1 VKKQSRREF
10 GSMREL
16 KSGKIQASFK
26 LDGKT
31 IYGSRA
37 FLTRT
42 EAKQWLN
49 EQKYLLQI
57 GEYQPKVKGNA
68 ERQLFEDYALR
79 YLELKTSSKG
89 KSLSPAYVAKCRQH
103 LSGSLSRFAQSP
115 MASITKDEID
125 AWWAEGLKSGKV
137 TSRSNAYRFLKAVFN
152 KAIEDE
158 VLLTKNPC
166 RVTGAGSASTGA
178 PIYTPSRDDIQ
189 RLISVSP
196 VRFAA
201 YAAISFSALL
211 RFEEAS
217 CLTVGDLS
225 KHSSA
230 DGVRYKVSITKSVS
244 RVNGEFIL
252 GPTKS
257 EEGNRETFLPPEF
270 NTLIENY
277 IATLTSTHPA
287 ALLFPSER
295 GGTFVHNSVVQKQL
309 HRLRKKAGFTQQ
321 GFTLHGLRRGGAT
334 AFSEIGGTFA
344 EVKELLGDSSSE
356 AAQRYVRSTQRKT
369 ELPNLLFKDGV
380 SEEI

>member
-1 VKKQSRREF
+1 MRNRTRREF

-16 KSGKIQASFK
+16 KSGKVQASFK
-26 LDGKT
+26 LEGKT
-31 IYGSRA
+31 IYAPRA

-42 EAKQWLN
+42 EAKQWLS

-57 GEYQPKVKGNA
+57 GEYKPQAKSSTD
-68 ERQLFEDYALR
+68 RWLFGDYALR

-89 KSLSPAYVAKCRQH
+89 KSLSPAYVAKCKEH
-103 LSGSLSRFAQSP
+103 LSGSLARFTKRP
-115 MASITKDEID
+115 IASVTKDEID

-158 VLLTKNPC
+158 VLMTKNPC
-166 RVTGAGSASTGA
+166 RVTGAGSASTGV

-230 DGVRYKVSITKSVS
+230 DGVRYMVSITKSVS

-270 NTLIENY
+270 NALIENY
-277 IATLTSTHPA
+277 LATLPSTHA
-287 ALLFPSER
+287 TALLFPSKR
-295 GGTFVHNSVVQKQL
+295 DGSFMHNSVIQKQL
-309 HRLRKKAGFTQQ
+309 HRWREKAGLTQQ

-334 AFSEIGGTFA
+334 AFSEVGGTFA

-369 ELPNLLFKDGV
+369 ELPNHLFKDGV
-380 SEEI
+380 S